1 LTDTLM
7 VSHFSFKMQV
17 LGCGST
23 AQAVLSR
30 GASGDIV
37 SIVVGTAMGIVIA
50 VYTGAGVSGK

>member
-1 LTDTLM
+1 
-7 VSHFSFKMQV
+7 MQV